1 MDGQLILSDGC
12 QDGYKPVVYAPIP
25 EFDQTKQ
32 FVCQADPVDMGDYI
46 DAGVV
51 VMDLPPEIEGE
62 GFEL

>member
-1 MDGQLILSDGC
+1 M
-12 QDGYKPVVYAPIP
+12 
-25 EFDQTKQ
+25 KQ